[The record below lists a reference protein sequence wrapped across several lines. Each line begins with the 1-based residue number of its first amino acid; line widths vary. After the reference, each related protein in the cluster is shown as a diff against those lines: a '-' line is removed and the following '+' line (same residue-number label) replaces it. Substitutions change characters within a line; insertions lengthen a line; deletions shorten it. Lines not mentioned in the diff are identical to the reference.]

1 MRAVYE
7 HDGADVCERHGAVT
21 GAAQWARGG
30 MSIGSVLDLLR
41 PDFPDI
47 TISKIRFLE
56 AEGLIRPERT
66 PSGYRRFSVADCE
79 RLRFVLT
86 AQRDQYLPL
95 KVIKEQLEA
104 IDSGAATLGVREAR
118 ARAHSGRPGGA
129 ESGPV
134 TAADS
139 GAAGAQA
146 GRAARAA
153 APRRLGVVP
162 GEVSPDELRFD
173 HEIRLTRA
181 DLLEQAE
188 IDERFL
194 NDLIRAN
201 LISPGPAGF
210 FDGEAVTLA
219 RTARA
224 MAEFGLEAR
233 HLRAFKLA
241 ADREAALLAQIAA
254 PIAKSRDAGARARA
268 EETVRELAALSLT
281 LHTCLVKASVRNSL
295 GS

>member
-1 MRAVYE
+1 M
-7 HDGADVCERHGAVT
+7 T
-21 GAAQWARGG
+21 GAAQQWAHGG

-118 ARAHSGRPGGA
+118 ARARTARPDTGRSEPENDGA
-129 ESGPV
+129 EVLP
-134 TAADS
+134 
-139 GAAGAQA
+139 
-146 GRAARAA
+146 RP
-153 APRRLGVVP
+153 PRRLGVPP
-162 GEVSPDELRFD
+162 GRVTPDDFEFD
-173 HEIRLTRA
+173 HQIRVTRA
-181 DLLEQAE
+181 DLLDRAG
-188 IDERFL
+188 IDEAFL
-194 NDLIRAN
+194 SDLIRAN
-201 LISPGPAGF
+201 LIIPGPAGF
-210 FDGEAVTLA
+210 FDADAVTLA
-219 RTARA
+219 ATAKA

-241 ADREAALLAQIAA
+241 ADREAALVAQIVA

-281 LHTCLVKASVRNSL
+281 LHASLVKASVRNSL
-295 GS
+295 GG

>member
-1 MRAVYE
+1 M
-7 HDGADVCERHGAVT
+7 T

-41 PDFPDI
+41 PDFPDV

-66 PSGYRRFSVADCE
+66 PSGYRRFSIADCE

-118 ARAHSGRPGGA
+118 ARAHSGRNGA
-129 ESGPV
+129 PESGHAMPDSEL
-134 TAADS
+134 TATPAAHH
-139 GAAGAQA
+139 GA
-146 GRAARAA
+146 RTA
-153 APRRLGVVP
+153 APRKLGVVP
-162 GEVSPDELRFD
+162 GEISPDELRFD

-181 DLLEQAE
+181 DLLARAE
-188 IDERFL
+188 IDEKFL
-194 NDLIRAN
+194 ADLIRAN
-201 LISPGPAGF
+201 LITPGAAGF
-210 FDGEAVTLA
+210 FDEDAVTLA
-219 RTARA
+219 KTAKA

-241 ADREAALLAQIAA
+241 ADREAALVAQIAA

-281 LHTCLVKASVRNSL
+281 LHTCLVKASVRSSL
-295 GS
+295 GG

>member
-1 MRAVYE
+1 M
-7 HDGADVCERHGAVT
+7 T

-56 AEGLIRPERT
+56 SEGLIRPERT
-66 PSGYRRFSVADCE
+66 PSGYRRFSVSDYE

-118 ARAHSGRPGGA
+118 ARAHSHHG
-129 ESGPV
+129 S
-134 TAADS
+134 ADAGHAVS
-139 GAAGAQA
+139 GAARTDEAMSTA
-146 GRAARAA
+146 P
-153 APRRLGVVP
+153 PRRLGIVS
-162 GEVSPDELRFD
+162 GEISPEELRVD
-173 HEIRLTRA
+173 VAVRLTRA
-181 DLLEQAE
+181 DLLAKAD
-188 IDERFL
+188 IDDRFL
-194 NDLIRAN
+194 DDLLRAG
-201 LISPGPAGF
+201 LIVPGVGGF
-210 FDGEAVTLA
+210 FESDAVTLA
-219 RTARA
+219 HAAKA

-241 ADREAALLAQIAA
+241 ADREAALIAQIAA
-254 PIAKSRDAGARARA
+254 PIAKSRDADARARA
-268 EETVRELAALSLT
+268 EETVRELAALSLN
-281 LHTCLVKASVRNSL
+281 LHAALVKAAVRTAL
-295 GS
+295 GG

>member
-1 MRAVYE
+1 
-7 HDGADVCERHGAVT
+7 
-21 GAAQWARGG
+21 

-41 PDFPDI
+41 PEFPDV

-66 PSGYRRFSVADCE
+66 PSGYRRFSVADVE

-118 ARAHSGRPGGA
+118 ARAHSVRTGET
-129 ESGPV
+129 ESGHVSPDGEQS
-134 TAADS
+134 TRGSDR
-139 GAAGAQA
+139 GARPAP
-146 GRAARAA
+146 

-162 GEVSPDELRFD
+162 NEISPDDLRFD
-173 HEIRLTRA
+173 HEIRVTRA
-181 DLLEQAE
+181 DLLDQAG
-188 IDERFL
+188 IDDTFL
-194 NDLIRAN
+194 GDLIRAN
-201 LISPGPAGF
+201 LITPGPAGY
-210 FDGEAVTLA
+210 FDADAVTLA
-219 RTARA
+219 KTARA

-241 ADREAALLAQIAA
+241 ADREAALVAQIAA
-254 PIAKSRDAGARARA
+254 PIAKSRDADARARA

-281 LHTCLVKASVRNSL
+281 LHTCLVKSSVRSSL
-295 GS
+295 GG

>member
-1 MRAVYE
+1 M
-7 HDGADVCERHGAVT
+7 T

-41 PDFPDI
+41 PDFPDV

-66 PSGYRRFSVADCE
+66 PSGYRRFSVADVE

-118 ARAHSGRPGGA
+118 ARAHSARPGTP
-129 ESGPV
+129 ESGRRTPEAGPAV
-134 TAADS
+134 PDS
-139 GAAGAQA
+139 DRGV
-146 GRAARAA
+146 RPAA

-162 GEVSPDELRFD
+162 SEISPDDLRFD
-173 HEIRLTRA
+173 HEIRITRA
-181 DLLEQAE
+181 DLLDQAGIE
-188 IDERFL
+188 DKFL

-201 LISPGPAGF
+201 LITPGPAGY
-210 FDGEAVTLA
+210 FDADAVTLA
-219 RTARA
+219 KTARA

-241 ADREAALLAQIAA
+241 ADREAALVAQIVA

-281 LHTCLVKASVRNSL
+281 LHTCLVKSSVRGSL
-295 GS
+295 GG

>member
-1 MRAVYE
+1 M
-7 HDGADVCERHGAVT
+7 T
-21 GAAQWARGG
+21 GAAQWTRGG

-56 AEGLIRPERT
+56 SEGLVSPERT
-66 PSGYRRFSVADCE
+66 PSGYRRFSVADVE

-118 ARAHSGRPGGA
+118 ARAADGA
-129 ESGPV
+129 
-134 TAADS
+134 
-139 GAAGAQA
+139 GAAAPGRVPGAA
-146 GRAARAA
+146 PTSNLTP
-153 APRRLGVVP
+153 PRRLGVVP
-162 GEVSPDELRFD
+162 GEVSPEELRFD
-173 HEIRLTRA
+173 HEIRMTRT
-181 DLLEQAE
+181 DLLQQAG
-188 IDERFL
+188 IDEKFL
-194 NDLIRAN
+194 AELIRAN
-201 LISPGPAGF
+201 LITPGAAGF
-210 FDGEAVTLA
+210 FDTEAVTLA
-219 RTARA
+219 RTAKA
-224 MAEFGLEAR
+224 LSEFGLEAR

-241 ADREAALLAQIAA
+241 ADREAAMVAQIAA
-254 PIAKSRDAGARARA
+254 PIAKGRDADARARA

-281 LHTCLVKASVRNSL
+281 LHTSLVKTAVRAAL

>member
-1 MRAVYE
+1 M
-7 HDGADVCERHGAVT
+7 T

-118 ARAHSGRPGGA
+118 ARADTDGPPNEQDAGSRPHTPRGGRRTSPR
-129 ESGPV
+129 GP
-134 TAADS
+134 
-139 GAAGAQA
+139 
-146 GRAARAA
+146 
-153 APRRLGVVP
+153 PRRPATRVFFFVRKTSGCGWGGGLVP
-162 GEVSPDELRFD
+162 HG
-173 HEIRLTRA
+173 
-181 DLLEQAE
+181 
-188 IDERFL
+188 
-194 NDLIRAN
+194 
-201 LISPGPAGF
+201 
-210 FDGEAVTLA
+210 
-219 RTARA
+219 
-224 MAEFGLEAR
+224 
-233 HLRAFKLA
+233 
-241 ADREAALLAQIAA
+241 
-254 PIAKSRDAGARARA
+254 RD
-268 EETVRELAALSLT
+268 
-281 LHTCLVKASVRNSL
+281 
-295 GS
+295 

>member
-1 MRAVYE
+1 M
-7 HDGADVCERHGAVT
+7 T

-66 PSGYRRFSVADCE
+66 PSGYRRFSIADCE

-118 ARAHSGRPGGA
+118 ARAHSGRNVA
-129 ESGPV
+129 LESGPAMPDSEP
-134 TAADS
+134 TATP
-139 GAAGAQA
+139 GANH
-146 GRAARAA
+146 AARTA

-162 GEVSPDELRFD
+162 GEISPDELRFD

-181 DLLEQAE
+181 DLLTQAE
-188 IDERFL
+188 IDEKFL
-194 NDLIRAN
+194 ADLIRAN
-201 LISPGPAGF
+201 LITSGAAGF
-210 FDGEAVTLA
+210 FDEDAVTLA
-219 RTARA
+219 KTAKA

-241 ADREAALLAQIAA
+241 ADREAALVAQIAA

-281 LHTCLVKASVRNSL
+281 LHTCLVKASVRSSL
-295 GS
+295 GA